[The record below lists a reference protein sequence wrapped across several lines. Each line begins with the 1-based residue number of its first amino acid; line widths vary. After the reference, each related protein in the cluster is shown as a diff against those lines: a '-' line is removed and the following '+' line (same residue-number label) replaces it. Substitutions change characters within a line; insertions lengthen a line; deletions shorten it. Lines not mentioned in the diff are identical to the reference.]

1 MLSIKFCYECGYK
14 LGGYE
19 KVCPE
24 CGIELKRPE
33 DTEFFVESIF
43 NQFIDD
49 FDKIKSNALDML
61 DEMDIG
67 DAIDDFS
74 INSKKAL
81 NMDIDYVNRA
91 RKKLNNSRDNQRI
104 IYLCNKALLINDL
117 NWEAY
122 YLKGRALINLERYDD
137 AINELLNSLA
147 LNEDNVD
154 ARVYIAK
161 AAHLKGDL
169 NYALQVYD
177 SILNID
183 KKSFEALKGKAL
195 VYFDKKDFVEADKFF
210 KKANDISPISDDEKI
225 KWDFCLNKL
234 KEE

>member
-14 LGGYE
+14 LEGYE

-24 CGIELKRPE
+24 CGTELKRPE

-122 YLKGRALINLERYDD
+122 YLKGRALINLERYDE

-169 NYALQVYD
+169 NYVLQVYHIFARTPRHLR
-177 SILNID
+177 SGMNCTVREGYTIL
-183 KKSFEALKGKAL
+183 
-195 VYFDKKDFVEADKFF
+195 
-210 KKANDISPISDDEKI
+210 
-225 KWDFCLNKL
+225 
-234 KEE
+234 

>member
-14 LGGYE
+14 LEGYE

-24 CGIELKRPE
+24 CGTELKRPE

-91 RKKLNNSRDNQRI
+91 RKKIQQ
-104 IYLCNKALLINDL
+104 
-117 NWEAY
+117 
-122 YLKGRALINLERYDD
+122 
-137 AINELLNSLA
+137 
-147 LNEDNVD
+147 
-154 ARVYIAK
+154 
-161 AAHLKGDL
+161 
-169 NYALQVYD
+169 LQ
-177 SILNID
+177 
-183 KKSFEALKGKAL
+183 G
-195 VYFDKKDFVEADKFF
+195 
-210 KKANDISPISDDEKI
+210 
-225 KWDFCLNKL
+225 
-234 KEE
+234 

>member
-1 MLSIKFCYECGYK
+1 MKFCYECGYK
-14 LGGYE
+14 LEGYE

-24 CGIELKRPE
+24 CGTELKRPE

-122 YLKGRALINLERYDD
+122 YLKGRALINLERYDKT
-137 AINELLNSLA
+137 INELLNSLA

-177 SILNID
+177 SIL
-183 KKSFEALKGKAL
+183 
-195 VYFDKKDFVEADKFF
+195 Y
-210 KKANDISPISDDEKI
+210 
-225 KWDFCLNKL
+225 
-234 KEE
+234 